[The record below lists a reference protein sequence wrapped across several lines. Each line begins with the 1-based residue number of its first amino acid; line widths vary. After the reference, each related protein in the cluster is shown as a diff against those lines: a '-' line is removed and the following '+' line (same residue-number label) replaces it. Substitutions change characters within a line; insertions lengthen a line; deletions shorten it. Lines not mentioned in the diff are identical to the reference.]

1 MIASLLGAIT
11 LMIAGYLIGSVRV
24 IEEGDEGLVQ
34 RLGEYKRT
42 LKPGLNFVVPLM
54 DTVLV
59 DTVREQILDIDPQK
73 AVTKDSVPIEVDA
86 IIFWRIKDLYSAYYK
101 VEDLEEGLKNIV
113 LSALRNEV
121 GQLNLDETLSN
132 MNKINEALK
141 IELQKPA
148 DSWGIE
154 VIRVDVQQ
162 IILSQTVRESL
173 EKQIAAKTDSQAT
186 MAKTQATVKSIQQI
200 SEALLSSN
208 DPKAMLNYLIA
219 KDYVASNEAVSKS
232 ENSKIV
238 FMNPGALNEAV
249 TDLINGVD
257 VGGSSRRPGS
267 GAA

>member
-59 DTVREQILDIDPQK
+59 DTTREQILDIAPQK
-73 AVTKDSVPIEVDA
+73 AVTKDSVPIEIDA
-86 IIFWRIKDLYSAYYK
+86 IVFWKIKDLYSAYYK
-101 VEDLEEGLKNIV
+101 VEDLEESLKNIV

-132 MNKINEALK
+132 MTKINDALR
-141 IELQKPA
+141 IELLKPA

-154 VIRVDVQQ
+154 VVRVDVQEVT
-162 IILSQTVRESL
+162 LSQTVRDSL

-232 ENSKIV
+232 DNSKIV

-249 TDLINGVD
+249 TDLINGID
-257 VGGSSRRPGS
+257 VKSSRRS
-267 GAA
+267 GNDVA

>member
-59 DTVREQILDIDPQK
+59 DTTREQILDIDPQK
-73 AVTKDSVPIEVDA
+73 AVTKDSVPIEVDS
-86 IIFWRIKDLYSAYYK
+86 IIFWKIKDLYSAYYK
-101 VEDLEEGLKNIV
+101 VEDLEESLKNVV

-121 GQLNLDETLSN
+121 GQLTLDETLSN
-132 MNKINEALK
+132 MTKINDALR

-154 VIRVDVQQ
+154 VIRVDVQEV
-162 IILSQTVRESL
+162 ILSQTVRDSL

-186 MAKTQATVKSIQQI
+186 MSKTQATVKSIQQI

-219 KDYVASNEAVSKS
+219 KDYVAANEAVSKS
-232 ENSKIV
+232 DNSKIV

-249 TDLINGVD
+249 TDLINGMD
-257 VGGSSRRPGS
+257 VKSSRRS
-267 GAA
+267 GNDVA

>member
-59 DTVREQILDIDPQK
+59 DTTREQILDIAPQK

-86 IIFWRIKDLYSAYYK
+86 IIFWKIKDLYSAYYK
-101 VEDLEEGLKNIV
+101 VEDLEESLKNIV

-132 MNKINEALK
+132 MTKINDALR

-154 VIRVDVQQ
+154 VIRVDVQEV
-162 IILSQTVRESL
+162 ILSQTVRDSL

-186 MAKTQATVKSIQQI
+186 MSKTQATVKSIQQI

-219 KDYVASNEAVSKS
+219 KDYVAANEAVSKS

-249 TDLINGVD
+249 TDLINGMD
-257 VGGSSRRPGS
+257 VKSSRRS
-267 GAA
+267 GNDAA

>member
-59 DTVREQILDIDPQK
+59 DTTREQILDIAPQK
-73 AVTKDSVPIEVDA
+73 AVTKDSVPIEIDA
-86 IIFWRIKDLYSAYYK
+86 IIFWKIKDLYSAYYK
-101 VEDLEEGLKNIV
+101 VEDLEESLKNIV

-132 MNKINEALK
+132 MTKINDALR
-141 IELQKPA
+141 IELLKPA

-154 VIRVDVQQ
+154 VVRVDVQEVT
-162 IILSQTVRESL
+162 LSQTVRDSL

-232 ENSKIV
+232 DNSKIV

-249 TDLINGVD
+249 TDLINGID
-257 VGGSSRRPGS
+257 VKSSRRS
-267 GAA
+267 GNDVA

>member
-59 DTVREQILDIDPQK
+59 DTTREQILDIAPQK
-73 AVTKDSVPIEVDA
+73 AVTKDSVPIEIDA
-86 IIFWRIKDLYSAYYK
+86 IIFWKIKDLYSAYYK
-101 VEDLEEGLKNIV
+101 VEDLEESLKNIV
-113 LSALRNEV
+113 LAALRNEV

-132 MNKINEALK
+132 MTKINDALR
-141 IELQKPA
+141 IELLKPA

-154 VIRVDVQQ
+154 VVRVDVQEVT
-162 IILSQTVRESL
+162 LSQTVRDSL

-232 ENSKIV
+232 DNSKIV

-249 TDLINGVD
+249 TDLINGID
-257 VGGSSRRPGS
+257 VKSSRRS
-267 GAA
+267 GNDVA

>member
-24 IEEGDEGLVQ
+24 IEQGDEGLVQ

-59 DTVREQILDIDPQK
+59 DTTRDQLLDIKPQK

-86 IIFWRIKDLYSAYYK
+86 VIYWKIKDLYSAYYN
-101 VEDLEEGLKNIV
+101 VEDLEESLKNIV
-113 LSALRNEV
+113 LSAMRNEV

-154 VIRVDVQQ
+154 VIRVDVQE

-200 SEALLSSN
+200 SEALHSSD
-208 DPKAMLNYLIA
+208 DPKAILNYLIA
-219 KDYVASNEAVSKS
+219 KDYVASSESVSKS

-249 TDLINGVD
+249 TDLINGID
-257 VGGSSRRPGS
+257 VGNSRKSVG
-267 GAA
+267 

>member
-59 DTVREQILDIDPQK
+59 DTTREQLLDIAPQK

-86 IIFWRIKDLYSAYYK
+86 VVYWKIKDLYSAYYK
-101 VEDLEEGLKNIV
+101 VEDLEESLKNIV
-113 LSALRNEV
+113 LSAMRNEV

-141 IELQKPA
+141 AEIQKPA

-154 VIRVDVQQ
+154 VVRVDVQE
-162 IILSQTVRESL
+162 IVLSQTVRDSL

-186 MAKTQATVKSIQQI
+186 MARTEATVKSIQQI
-200 SEALLSSN
+200 SEALHSSE
-208 DPKAMLNYLIA
+208 DPKTMLTYLIA

-238 FMNPGALNEAV
+238 FMNPGALNEAI
-249 TDLINGVD
+249 TDLINGAD
-257 VGGSSRRPGS
+257 SGSNKS

>member
-59 DTVREQILDIDPQK
+59 DTTREQTLDIAPQK

-86 IIFWRIKDLYSAYYK
+86 IIFWKIKDLYKAYYK
-101 VEDLEEGLKNIV
+101 IEDLEESLKNIV
-113 LSALRNEV
+113 LSAMRNEV

-132 MNKINEALK
+132 MNKINDALR

-154 VIRVDVQQ
+154 VIRVDVQE
-162 IILSQTVRESL
+162 IILSQTVRDSL

-186 MAKTQATVKSIQQI
+186 MAKTQATVKSIQDI
-200 SEALLSSN
+200 SAALHSSD
-208 DPKAMLNYLIA
+208 DPKAILNYLIA
-219 KDYVASNEAVSKS
+219 KDYVASSEAVSKS
-232 ENSKIV
+232 DNSKIV

-249 TDLINGVD
+249 TDLINGAD
-257 VGGSSRRPGS
+257 TDHGRRSGS

>member
-59 DTVREQILDIDPQK
+59 DTTREQILDIAPQK

-86 IIFWRIKDLYSAYYK
+86 IIFWKIKDLYSAYYK
-101 VEDLEEGLKNIV
+101 VEDLEEALKNVV

-132 MNKINEALK
+132 MNKINDALR

-154 VIRVDVQQ
+154 VIRVDVQEV
-162 IILSQTVRESL
+162 ILSQTVRDSL

-186 MAKTQATVKSIQQI
+186 MSKTQATVKSIQQI

-232 ENSKIV
+232 DNSKIV

-249 TDLINGVD
+249 TDLINGID
-257 VGGSSRRPGS
+257 VKSSRRS
-267 GAA
+267 GNDVA

>member
-1 MIASLLGAIT
+1 
-11 LMIAGYLIGSVRV
+11 
-24 IEEGDEGLVQ
+24 
-34 RLGEYKRT
+34 
-42 LKPGLNFVVPLM
+42 
-54 DTVLV
+54 
-59 DTVREQILDIDPQK
+59 
-73 AVTKDSVPIEVDA
+73 
-86 IIFWRIKDLYSAYYK
+86 
-101 VEDLEEGLKNIV
+101 V

-154 VIRVDVQQ
+154 VIRVDVQEV
-162 IILSQTVRESL
+162 ILSQTVRDSL

-200 SEALLSSN
+200 SEALHSSD

-249 TDLINGVD
+249 TDLINGMD
-257 VGGSSRRPGS
+257 VKSSRRS
-267 GAA
+267 GNDVA

>member
-59 DTVREQILDIDPQK
+59 DTTREQLLDIDPQK

-86 IIFWRIKDLYSAYYK
+86 VIYWKIKDLYSAYYK
-101 VEDLEEGLKNIV
+101 VEDLEKSLENIV
-113 LSALRNEV
+113 LSAMRNEV

-154 VIRVDVQQ
+154 VIRVDVQE
-162 IILSQTVRESL
+162 IILSQSVRDSL

-200 SEALLSSN
+200 SEALASSN
-208 DPKAMLNYLIA
+208 DPKTMLTYLIA
-219 KDYVASNEAVSKS
+219 KDYVASNESVSKS
-232 ENSKIV
+232 VNSKII
-238 FMNPGALNEAV
+238 FMNPGAMNEAV
-249 TDLINGVD
+249 THLINGTD
-257 VGGSSRRPGS
+257 SESHGKGS

>member
-59 DTVREQILDIDPQK
+59 DTTREQILDIAPQK

-86 IIFWRIKDLYSAYYK
+86 IIFWKIKDLYSAYYK
-101 VEDLEEGLKNIV
+101 VEDLEESLKNIV

-132 MNKINEALK
+132 MTKINDALR

-154 VIRVDVQQ
+154 VIRVDVQEV
-162 IILSQTVRESL
+162 ILSQTVRDSL

-186 MAKTQATVKSIQQI
+186 MSKTQATVKSIQQI

-232 ENSKIV
+232 ENSKII

-249 TDLINGVD
+249 TELINGADIKSSHRSGND
-257 VGGSSRRPGS
+257 V
-267 GAA
+267 A